1 MMPEPA
7 KARAVFSTEDFRL
20 LKQAVQYYLQNNLD
34 SPDSIKYSSL
44 FHRLGRLKDN

>member
-1 MMPEPA
+1 
-7 KARAVFSTEDFRL
+7 
-20 LKQAVQYYLQNNLD
+20 VQYYLQNNLD